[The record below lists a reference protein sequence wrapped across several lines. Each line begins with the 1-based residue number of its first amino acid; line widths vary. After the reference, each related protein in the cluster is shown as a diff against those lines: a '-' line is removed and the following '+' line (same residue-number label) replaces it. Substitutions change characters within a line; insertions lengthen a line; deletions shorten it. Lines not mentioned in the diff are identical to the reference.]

1 MLAPSGPS
9 QVVRA
14 VGCTQRRPCLC
25 SSNWS
30 TMEGLTP
37 GRTNST
43 LQGLTLKPGAL
54 GISIV
59 QTRPPTVSRASSTKT
74 RLPALARNAAQVRPL
89 WPPPTTTTS
98 YVFACVFAP
107 TSATYRPQR
116 AAVATNQGE
125 VFHGPTVG
133 FRLVRY
139 CANNVET
146 RSSTRARPRIG
157 CVALRDCARAERS
170 RAGLRYRGPQRNRQV
185 VP

>member
-1 MLAPSGPS
+1 
-9 QVVRA
+9 
-14 VGCTQRRPCLC
+14 
-25 SSNWS
+25 
-30 TMEGLTP
+30 MEGLTP
-37 GRTNST
+37 GRTNAT
-43 LQGLTLKPGAL
+43 RHGLTLKPGAF

-89 WPPPTTTTS
+89 WPPPTTTTA
-98 YVFACVFAP
+98 YAFAA

-116 AAVATNQGE
+116 AAVATNPGE
-125 VFHGPTVG
+125 VFPGPMVG

-157 CVALRDCARAERS
+157 RVALGDCARAQRS
-170 RAGLRYRGPQRNRQV
+170 RSGLRHRGTQRHRQV
-185 VP
+185 IPSR

>member
-1 MLAPSGPS
+1 
-9 QVVRA
+9 
-14 VGCTQRRPCLC
+14 
-25 SSNWS
+25 
-30 TMEGLTP
+30 MEGLTP

-59 QTRPPTVSRASSTKT
+59 QTRPPMVSRASSTKT

-98 YVFACVFAP
+98 YVFAP

-116 AAVATNQGE
+116 AAVATNPGE
-125 VFHGPTVG
+125 VFPGPMVG
-133 FRLVRY
+133 FRLVPY

-146 RSSTRARPRIG
+146 RSSARARPRIG
-157 CVALRDCARAERS
+157 RVALRDCARAGRS
-170 RAGLRYRGPQRNRQV
+170 RAGVRDRGAQRYRQV
-185 VP
+185 VPPGRGRHTSGRGRFH

>member
-1 MLAPSGPS
+1 
-9 QVVRA
+9 
-14 VGCTQRRPCLC
+14 
-25 SSNWS
+25 
-30 TMEGLTP
+30 MEGLTP

-59 QTRPPTVSRASSTKT
+59 QTRPPTVLRASSTKT

-98 YVFACVFAP
+98 YVFVCVLVP

-116 AAVATNQGE
+116 VGIATNPGE
-125 VFHGPTVG
+125 VFRGPMVG

-139 CANNVET
+139 CANNVEACSPT
-146 RSSTRARPRIG
+146 
-157 CVALRDCARAERS
+157 
-170 RAGLRYRGPQRNRQV
+170 
-185 VP
+185 